1 MPAAA
6 AATAAAAAQVPS
18 SAEEWERIETNLG
31 FACKYAKI
39 KLQPGGESPAI
50 PRPARQRSALEPR
63 VRCTSCRGAL
73 LFSRFLHWDPAGGPG
88 SLNVNAR
95 RQQGRI
101 DNSRQPKD
109 LVLEDAPITMGS
121 HFISR

>member
-88 SLNVNAR
+88 SLNECQTPTR
-95 RQQGRI
+95 
-101 DNSRQPKD
+101 DSRQPKD